1 MSLNIHGK
9 PLTVIGFQQLTSF
22 NTAAVKLSVPAGCT
36 HIYWEAHFSTAPVL
50 DATEPDTIVTWR
62 DDGTDP
68 TATVG
73 MALVQLGNAGFYPGD
88 PEEASRK
95 LRVIGRLAE
104 SVLNVTYYKA

>member
-9 PLTVIGFQQLTSF
+9 PLTSLGFQQLTTF
-22 NTAAVKLSVPAGCT
+22 NAAAVKLDVPKGCT
-36 HIYWEAHFSTAPVL
+36 HIYWEAHFSVGVI
-50 DATEPDTIVTWR
+50 DATEPDVIVMWR

-73 MALVQLGNAGFYPGD
+73 MGLVVAGGNAGFYPGD
-88 PEEASRK
+88 PEKAAAN
-95 LRVIGRLAE
+95 LRVIGRLSQ